1 MKIFNLRPELSVNDL
16 IDLGIPVEL
25 DSSNKIIRLQISDK
39 ELTKF
44 KCNLIE
50 EDYCKSSA

>member
-16 IDLGIPVEL
+16 IDLGISVVL

-39 ELTKF
+39 ELTK
-44 KCNLIE
+44 
-50 EDYCKSSA
+50 